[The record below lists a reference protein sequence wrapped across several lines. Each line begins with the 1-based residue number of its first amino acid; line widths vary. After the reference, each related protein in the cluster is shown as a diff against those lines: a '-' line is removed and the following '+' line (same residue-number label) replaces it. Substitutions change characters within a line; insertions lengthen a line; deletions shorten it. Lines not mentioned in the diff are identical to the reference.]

1 MWIDALITPNW
12 TSKGTRRILI
22 FSAIHDSD
30 LFQDVF
36 GNFPIPYPK
45 REFLTDDDNEDK
57 SDSKLRSDRTGGNVS
72 RYQA

>member
-1 MWIDALITPNW
+1 MHLRVKW
-12 TSKGTRRILI
+12 S
-22 FSAIHDSD
+22 S

-57 SDSKLRSDRTGGNVS
+57 VHPSFKTFSSVTASVTSSASATGQTKLECFDGGKFLL
-72 RYQA
+72 

>member
-1 MWIDALITPNW
+1 MLVRVKR
-12 TSKGTRRILI
+12 S
-22 FSAIHDSD
+22 S

-57 SDSKLRSDRTGGNVS
+57 VHLSFKTFSLVTSSASATWQTKLECFDGGKFFLL
-72 RYQA
+72 

>member
-1 MWIDALITPNW
+1 MLVRFKR
-12 TSKGTRRILI
+12 S
-22 FSAIHDSD
+22 S

-57 SDSKLRSDRTGGNVS
+57 VHPSFKTFSSVTASASVTSSSSVTSSALAT
-72 RYQA
+72 